1 MKQPWDVIR
10 GTHVKQDKYRRKKA
24 NPPHLW
30 ECCGVTPAPGCG
42 RRCREPGARC
52 RGPCTRWSLFLGGRS
67 VAGLWELW
75 QLRRDQS
82 RTWAGPS
89 HPAVLQSQT
98 EYNTTRKQHYQ
109 PVWRKQQQQKQHGNS
124 QKLHKGN
131 RNERG
136 KPCAVVCGCCW
147 ASCVNAIR
155 YWVDTR
161 NWGLEFTMRISNVNP
176 EAKGKE
182 ECFFSAASP
191 FSTRRVPQQ
200 LAQKLDMLLIAWAHF
215 TTQVFSGADYYF
227 ICLNLFVLLSLPL

>member
-52 RGPCTRWSLFLGGRS
+52 RGPCTRWSLFLGGCS

-124 QKLHKGN
+124 QKLHKAN

-136 KPCAVVCGCCW
+136 KPCAVACGCCW

-155 YWVDTR
+155 KLGGYKKLGSRIHDAHIKCESR
-161 NWGLEFTMRISNVNP
+161 GQRKGGMLFFSRISLFYQT
-176 EAKGKE
+176 
-182 ECFFSAASP
+182 CSTAAGSKTWHAANSMGTLYHP
-191 FSTRRVPQQ
+191 GFQWSR
-200 LAQKLDMLLIAWAHF
+200 LLFH
-215 TTQVFSGADYYF
+215 
-227 ICLNLFVLLSLPL
+227 LS